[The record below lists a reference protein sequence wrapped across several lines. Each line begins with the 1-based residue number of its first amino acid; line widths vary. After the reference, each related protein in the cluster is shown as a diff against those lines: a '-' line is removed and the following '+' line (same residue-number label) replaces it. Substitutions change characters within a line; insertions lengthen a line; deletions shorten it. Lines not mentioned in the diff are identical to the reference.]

1 MTFNINEFLCSPWT
15 ATHIVKQQGN
25 GVLTPVDN
33 PENYLLPVNKV
44 EIIEGTSLNY
54 PFRVMAGD
62 KALSVAIS
70 VTEEGREWFTAH
82 ESGWW
87 CVKLK
92 KDQDVADVLRALTK
106 VKPATPV
113 GVVKKTKAKQVA
125 RPAEYDE
132 FKIGQKVQ
140 LVSRTELRGNIFGTV
155 TEEAGLIGE
164 VVELGI
170 RNNQGIRVEVPRK
183 GRTPCRYVY
192 EAKHL
197 LLFSSKKKAK
207 AKDLPPVEKLIA
219 KRMRKIKTGDRVLIV
234 GDIAAKY
241 PDMTSAWTDVM
252 YERIGQVGT
261 VERLHSA
268 FEVQVDGYLYHI
280 LDLAKV

>member
-1 MTFNINEFLCSPWT
+1 MSEQFNINEYFCSPWT
-15 ATHIVKQQGN
+15 ATHLVKQQGN
-25 GVLTPVDN
+25 GVIDPVVDPN
-33 PENYLLPVNKV
+33 TIVVPVNKV
-44 EIIEGTSLNY
+44 EVIEGTSLNY
-54 PFRVMAGD
+54 PFRVKAGD
-62 KALSVAIS
+62 KGLTIS
-70 VTEEGREWFTAH
+70 VTEQGREWQPAAH
-82 ESGWW
+82 SGWW
-87 CVKLK
+87 CVNLK
-92 KDQDVADVLRALTK
+92 RSADLAAVIKAATK
-106 VKPATPV
+106 AKPATPV
-113 GVVKKTKAKQVA
+113 KVGEAKQVA

-132 FKIGQKVQ
+132 FKVGQKVQ
-140 LVSRTELRGNIFGTV
+140 VVSSTELRGNIFGTV

-219 KRMRKIKTGDRVLIV
+219 KRMRKIKTGDRVLIL

-241 PDMTSAWTDVM
+241 PDMTSAWTDAM

-268 FEVQVDGYLYHI
+268 FEVQVDGYIYHI